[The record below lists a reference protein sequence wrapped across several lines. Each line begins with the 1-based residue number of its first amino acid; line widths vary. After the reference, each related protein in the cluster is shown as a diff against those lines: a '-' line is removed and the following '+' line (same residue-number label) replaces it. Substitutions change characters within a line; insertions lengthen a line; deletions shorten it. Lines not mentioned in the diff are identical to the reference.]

1 MNNTRNNNTASSVFR
16 IMRASGLRM
25 LLAAILIASTVASAA
40 AQASV
45 TECGARIYSA
55 QPFSGGQLCLYTS
68 STEDRARLALRPC
81 AEDESRYEFLW
92 KITRRDGGGVNILS
106 LLNGATKRME
116 VADFNKSDGAA
127 IQIWGPNFG
136 DGYRSQTWDF
146 IPVPGGNLIVNV
158 ESGKCLAVPLGR
170 NRLDQEVPIQ
180 YTCSRATNFI
190 WTVQSR
196 LRSDNTFCR

>member
-1 MNNTRNNNTASSVFR
+1 MNNNKNNNSMSLVSKVTR
-16 IMRASGLRM
+16 TPGLRFF
-25 LLAAILIASTVASAA
+25 LVAILIAVSVVSAS

-55 QPFSGGQLCLYTS
+55 QPFAGGELCLYTS

-81 AEDESRYEFLW
+81 AKDESRYEYLW

-116 VADFNKSDGAA
+116 VADFSKSDGAT

-146 IPVPGGNLIVNV
+146 VPVPGGNLIVNV

-180 YTCSRATNFI
+180 YTCSRAANFV

-196 LRSDNTFCR
+196 LRSDNAFCR

>member
-1 MNNTRNNNTASSVFR
+1 MNNNRTNNRTNFVSTATRT
-16 IMRASGLRM
+16 SGLRFF
-25 LLAAILIASTVASAA
+25 LIAILIAVSVTSASAQA
-40 AQASV
+40 AV

-55 QPFSGGQLCLYTS
+55 QPFAGGELCLYTS

-81 AEDESRYEFLW
+81 APDESRYEYLW
-92 KITRRDGGGVNILS
+92 RLTRRDGGGVNILS

-116 VADFNKSDGAA
+116 VADFSKSDGAT

-146 IPVPGGNLIVNV
+146 VPVPGGNLIVNV

-180 YTCSRATNFI
+180 YTCSRASNFV
-190 WTVQSR
+190 WMVQSR
-196 LRSDNTFCR
+196 LRSDNAFCR

>member
-1 MNNTRNNNTASSVFR
+1 MNNNRNNNRTSLVSRVT
-16 IMRASGLRM
+16 SGLRF
-25 LLAAILIASTVASAA
+25 LLVAILVAVSAVSASAQA
-40 AQASV
+40 AV

-55 QPFSGGQLCLYTS
+55 QPFAGGELCLYTT

-81 AEDESRYEFLW
+81 AADESRYEFLW

-116 VADFNKSDGAA
+116 VADFSKSDGAT

-146 IPVPGGNLIVNV
+146 VPVPGGNLIVNV

-180 YTCSRATNFI
+180 YTCSRATNFV

-196 LRSDNTFCR
+196 LRSDNAFCR